1 MKQLPAIAGSLFMG
15 TAVAIAGC
23 GTESPTQPTTPTVPV
38 RTIQQLLDGAR
49 SGDTIVVP
57 PGVYHEHVRIDRTEH
72 SNITL
77 KGYGVILDGSGLPIP
92 RDGIDIFSLTGVGL
106 YLRGSGSQPPTGVVI
121 EGFVVEN
128 FDVGIWAWGDRN
140 QLRNVEARNNTRG
153 FRNIGIWVGIGATL
167 VDSVVHDNGRHG
179 IMTSHTTTVQRTI
192 CTNNGV
198 DDQNGAGML
207 VTGSDVQ
214 VLDNEV
220 VGNPWGIDV
229 RNASRTVVRGN
240 RVHGNARAGIMLAG
254 SGCGRHLVEDN
265 DATFN
270 GVLNVPPT
278 FDFDLFDEDP
288 QQRCHPDVYR
298 NVWRNN
304 RGKTNVL

>member
-1 MKQLPAIAGSLFMG
+1 MKQLSAIAGSLFMG

-23 GTESPTQPTTPTVPV
+23 GTESPTQPTMPSAPV
-38 RTIQQLLDGAR
+38 RSIQQLLDAAS

-57 PGVYHEHVRIDRTEH
+57 PGVYHEHVRIDRTEQ

-92 RDGIDIFSLTGVGL
+92 RDGIDIFSLTGVGI
-106 YLRGSGSQPPTGVVI
+106 YVRTSGPSQPPTGVVI

-140 QLRNVEARNNTRG
+140 QLRNVETRNNTRG
-153 FRNIGIWVGIGATL
+153 FRNIGIWVGLGATV
-167 VDSVVHDNGRHG
+167 VDSVVHDNGSHG
-179 IMTSHTTTVQRTI
+179 IMTQHRTTVHRTI

-198 DDQNGAGML
+198 DDQNGAGIL
-207 VTGSDVQ
+207 VRGSDDQ
-214 VLDNEV
+214 ILDNEV
-220 VGNPWGIDV
+220 LGNPWGIYISGG
-229 RNASRTVVRGN
+229 AAVVRRN
-240 RVHGNARAGIMLAG
+240 RVHGNARAGIVLAG
-254 SGCGRHLVEDN
+254 SGCGGHLIEDN

-270 GVLNVPPT
+270 GVRNVPPT
-278 FDFDLFDEDP
+278 FDFDLFDEAP

-304 RGKTNVL
+304 RGKRNFL